1 MTITPETIRI
11 IREVY
16 RLTIQ
21 DMAALLNISTASMWR
36 IEHGLK
42 PINAEIIEALKMEFE
57 LTPEKLAWIYS
68 TYEATGGSSNK
79 RVRLLK
85 TLSKP

>member
-21 DMAALLNISTASMWR
+21 DMAALLDTSISSMWR

-42 PINAEIIEALKMEFE
+42 PLNAEIIGALKAKFE
-57 LTPEKLAWIYS
+57 LTPEKLAWINS
-68 TYEATGGSSNK
+68 TYEATGGAFANK
-79 RVRLLK
+79 KIVLLK
-85 TLSKP
+85 PL